1 VTVGVDAIKGYVNDL
16 TDSNDDTYESP
27 DQVWGDRLEF
37 FMPLSLPHNII
48 AWSKMRLYLLKV
60 MEVDLQVRRRLL
72 CMRVCVYVH
81 SSTRVM

>member
-1 VTVGVDAIKGYVNDL
+1 MTVGVDAIKGYVNDL
-16 TDSNDDTYESP
+16 TDSNDDTYADP

-60 MEVDLQVRRRLL
+60 MEVDLQVRGRVL
-72 CMRVCVYVH
+72 CANAYVCTLIC
-81 SSTRVM
+81 SFE